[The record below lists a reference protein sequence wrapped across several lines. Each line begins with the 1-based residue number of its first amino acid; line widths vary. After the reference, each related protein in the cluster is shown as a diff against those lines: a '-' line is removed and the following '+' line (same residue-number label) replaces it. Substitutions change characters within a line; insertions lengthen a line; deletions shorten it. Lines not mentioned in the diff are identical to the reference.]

1 MAREPHDAS
10 AGNGA
15 RHGKAGVGA
24 RVHSLG
30 RAAQSLSEELRGTAA
45 DFGRALDLR
54 GRAERHPYLL
64 VAAALG
70 VGYVLGGGLFTRTTA
85 RVLGVAGRL
94 SALPVM
100 RSELTALAEALL
112 SGSAGLDDDAREAP
126 PGSDVPS
133 PS

>member
-15 RHGKAGVGA
+15 GHGKAGVGA

-45 DFGRALDLR
+45 DFGRALNLR
-54 GRAERHPYLL
+54 GRTARHPYVM

-70 VGYVLGGGLFTRTTA
+70 VGYVLGGGLLTRTTA
-85 RVLGVAGRL
+85 RMLGLAGRL
-94 SALPVM
+94 AALPMM

-112 SGSAGLDDDAREAP
+112 SGSAGLDEDAGEAP
-126 PGSDVPS
+126 PSSDVPS